1 MSEELNRERQELA
14 DLAQRF
20 GLPQT
25 VSGEAFAPSQEG
37 APLNIDTDAGGDP
50 DGAIALVIAAAE
62 PSLALVSTVDELGGR
77 RARFVRHLLD
87 LLGREDV
94 PVVAGAD
101 LGDNRMDCIA
111 GLVPDSVAPQRTDV
125 ANAVA
130 DVLTKADGLV
140 RWAGMGPA
148 TNLAALLTQN
158 ADLAERLVV
167 TQMGGALNHRDPERA
182 EHNFRLDPAAANT
195 LLTKGK
201 LPKLVLS
208 DTTFTPAIEITKD
221 SDVWQKLSAPEAPAW
236 AKLVTSHMAQW
247 FDRFHAGTIQH
258 DVLALTAAL
267 QLPFVALRRERVVLD
282 DIGRMTTAPDGNL
295 VRLSIKADY
304 PAFRAWLGRRLVARR
319 LSRLPRARTV
329 PATPRPGWSVRS
341 AELSDQITSL

>member
-14 DLAQRF
+14 GLAQRF

-25 VSGEAFAPSQEG
+25 VSGEAFPPSQEH
-37 APLNIDTDAGGDP
+37 APLIIDTDAGGDP
-50 DGAIALVIAAAE
+50 DDAIALVIAAAE

-101 LGDNRMDCIA
+101 LGDTRMDCIA
-111 GLVPDSVAPQRTDV
+111 GLVPDSVAPQRTNV
-125 ANAVA
+125 AEAVGDIVA
-130 DVLTKADGLV
+130 KTDGLV
-140 RWAGMGPA
+140 RWAGMGPV
-148 TNLAALLTQN
+148 TNLAALLTEN
-158 ADLAERLVV
+158 PDLAQRLVV
-167 TQMGGALNHRDPERA
+167 TQMGGALNYRDPERA

-208 DTTFTPAIEITKD
+208 DTTFTPEIEITKD
-221 SDVWQKLSAPEAPAW
+221 SDLYRKLAAPEAPAW
-236 AKLVTSHMAQW
+236 ARLVASHMAQW
-247 FDRFHAGTIQH
+247 FDRFHPGTIQH
-258 DVLALTAAL
+258 DALALAAAL

-282 DIGRMTTAPDGNL
+282 GIGRMTIAPDGNL
-295 VRLSIKADY
+295 VRLSVKADY
-304 PAFRAWLGRRLVARR
+304 PAFRAWLGRKLD
-319 LSRLPRARTV
+319 
-329 PATPRPGWSVRS
+329 ATLEGTR
-341 AELSDQITSL
+341 